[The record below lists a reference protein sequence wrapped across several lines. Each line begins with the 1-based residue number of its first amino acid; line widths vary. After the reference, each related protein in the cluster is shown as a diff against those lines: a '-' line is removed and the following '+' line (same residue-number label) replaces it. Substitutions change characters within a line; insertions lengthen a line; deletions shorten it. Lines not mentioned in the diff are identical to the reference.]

1 MASIRLEK
9 VKKNIVVISLDKTN
23 LTFTDYNT
31 CFYNSK
37 TKKFKIEHK
46 GYNYYCGEDQ
56 DYYIND
62 KCFLLNKSKKK
73 EAVKDLI
80 KLEINRCLLTLD
92 SSNKIVEY
100 QKDKINLLTEYLL
113 NDNYIVDPKHKIEQA
128 VTSK

>member
-9 VKKNIVVISLDKTN
+9 VNKHIVIISLDKTN

-46 GYNYYCGEDQ
+46 GHNYYCGEDQ

-80 KLEINRCLLTLD
+80 KLEINKCLLTLER
-92 SSNKIVEY
+92 SKKIVEY
-100 QKDKINLLTEYLL
+100 HQDKINLLTEYLL
-113 NDNYIVDPKHKIEQA
+113 DNKV
-128 VTSK
+128 S